1 MHLLSS
7 RTLLS
12 QEQAEVETEKK
23 FMFQVN
29 INNQFLMNDGDDVG
43 ENWSEISRVKVPCR
57 QRDSNPVHAEAIAV
71 PGYYTSLT
79 APRYWKLLKS
89 NIW

>member
-23 FMFQVN
+23 FMFQVI

-43 ENWSEISRVKVPCR
+43 E
-57 QRDSNPVHAEAIAV
+57 
-71 PGYYTSLT
+71 Y
-79 APRYWKLLKS
+79 
-89 NIW
+89 